1 MAKKIYF
8 VVIDTT
14 KHPDSME
21 YAWYDSASYMND
33 MAGYVVDFAKKNGTD
48 PKDVRLYIYEKT
60 KDWEKQKMEYSG
72 RILAKKYYILSGK

>member
-1 MAKKIYF
+1 MARKIYF

-21 YAWYDSASYMND
+21 YAWYNSASYMND

-48 PKDVRLYIYEKT
+48 PKDVRLYIYEKMR
-60 KDWEKQKMEYSG
+60 DWKKHWSEYAC
-72 RILAKKYYILSGK
+72 RISLKEYYMVRGK

>member
-48 PKDVRLYIYEKT
+48 PKDVRLYIYEKM

-72 RILAKKYYILSGK
+72 RILAKKYYISSGK